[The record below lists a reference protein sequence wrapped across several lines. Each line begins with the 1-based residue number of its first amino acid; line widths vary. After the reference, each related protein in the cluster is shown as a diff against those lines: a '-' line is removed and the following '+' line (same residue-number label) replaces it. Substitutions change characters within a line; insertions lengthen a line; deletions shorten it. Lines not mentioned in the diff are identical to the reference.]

1 MRVTWTQDLS
11 VDVKEIDAQ
20 HKELFRRINSLDSE
34 MKKGRAKEEVLKVIE
49 FLDEYVVIHFR
60 TEEMFML
67 NYAYPKYQF
76 HKTKHEWFK
85 EEFSA
90 IRKKLEKEGATPGVI
105 ILSNNLLITWFC
117 NHIRT
122 IDAELGR
129 YLKPKLESA

>member
-1 MRVTWTQDLS
+1 
-11 VDVKEIDAQ
+11 
-20 HKELFRRINSLDSE
+20 
-34 MKKGRAKEEVLKVIE
+34 MKKGRAKEEVLRVIE

-67 NYAYPKYQF
+67 NYAYPKYQI

-85 EEFSA
+85 EESSA
-90 IRKKLEKEGATPGVI
+90 IRKRLEKEGATPEVI

-122 IDAELGR
+122 IDAELVA